1 MLIALMPIVDGPGL
15 PLHSHAA
22 LRGPDGCHAERGHA
36 IGLSGEVDPI
46 EPGKKADLVLLDAPD
61 HRHMGHRLGSNLVRY
76 VIKAGSSWWRKGSW
90 PTGAR
95 PLGRAY

>member
-1 MLIALMPIVDGPGL
+1 MMAPACHCIRTLPSGALTVATL
-15 PLHSHAA
+15 NAA
-22 LRGPDGCHAERGHA
+22 HA

-61 HRHMGHRLGSNLVRY
+61 HRHTGHRLGSNLVRY